1 MTSSASIGYVSAA
14 RTLASLSQ
22 QRATG
27 ELTLSNG
34 ERHWKLYFFHGR
46 LVYGTG
52 NFHRVRR
59 WYRAVKQH
67 HPTFCSSYLPP
78 DEPWEY
84 HLLSHDVTRNQLRV
98 PQAQAIIK
106 VSLEEVL
113 FSLIGNPLMNS
124 EWHSMERFAFKNN
137 SALSLLLSSP
147 QVEQILHRA
156 QSLWKQWKKLELDT
170 LSPYSAPVLRQLPVT
185 EGSDAM
191 ALPDKL
197 NPFLTGQHTLWDI
210 SSQAQRP
217 ITAVTR
223 FLLPWV
229 QRGAIALEELP
240 DLPSLAQQSCSISTP
255 EKRRARPVIACID
268 DSPTVGQVLAAILE
282 PAGYRVL
289 NIQEPLSGIATLVQ
303 HKPDLI
309 FLDLIMPATS
319 GYNLCSFLRKTPAFQ
334 STPII
339 ILTSQDG
346 LIDRTRAKIAGA
358 SDFMTKPPNT
368 ETLISL
374 VQSYLGAMMPID
386 FL

>member
-1 MTSSASIGYVSAA
+1 MTSASIGYVSAA

-34 ERHWKLYFFHGR
+34 DRHWKLYFFHGR

-52 NFHRVRR
+52 NFHRNRR

-67 HPTFCSSYLPP
+67 HPQFCTSHVLM

-84 HLLSHDVTRNQLRV
+84 HLLSHDVIQNQLSV
-98 PQAQAIIK
+98 NQAQSIIK
-106 VSLEEVL
+106 ASLEEVL
-113 FSLIGNPLMNS
+113 FSLVGNPLMNS
-124 EWHSMERFAFKNN
+124 EWYSIERFAFKNN
-137 SALSLLLSSP
+137 SALSLLLSSS
-147 QVEQILHRA
+147 QVEQVLQRA
-156 QSLWKQWKKLELDT
+156 QALWKQWKALELDT
-170 LSPYSAPVLRQLPVT
+170 LSPYSAPVLRQSFPTEVADCPPLP
-185 EGSDAM
+185 E
-191 ALPDKL
+191 KL

-210 SSQAQRP
+210 SSHAKRP

-240 DLPSLAQQSCSISTP
+240 DLPSIVQQSCSTP
-255 EKRRARPVIACID
+255 PVGNSKRARPVIACID
-268 DSPTVGQVLAAILE
+268 DSPTVGQVLATILE
-282 PAGYRVL
+282 PAGYRVV
-289 NIQEPLSGIATLVQ
+289 NIQDPLTGIATLVK

-334 STPII
+334 NTPII

-358 SDFMTKPPNT
+358 SDFMTKPPDT
-368 ETLISL
+368 QTLISL

-386 FL
+386 LL